1 MPEGISPSTMRRI
14 RAAYESV
21 TDSQYAEICARAKSQ
36 LKQLTRQAVLRAVKA
51 ASLDTTTQK
60 VRSPLHDIDEGI
72 RRSAGALLSRH
83 NLMGIVIVA
92 FTGPEDDPRCH
103 SVAVDDWGDR
113 SCV

>member
-1 MPEGISPSTMRRI
+1 M
-14 RAAYESV
+14 
-21 TDSQYAEICARAKSQ
+21 
-36 LKQLTRQAVLRAVKA
+36 KA

-103 SVAVDDWGDR
+103 SVAVDDWEIDPASDSWCR
-113 SCV
+113 WFHCVRRLVSSLALSRQPPMTRRNTGGG